1 MIFPLKGNENV
12 KSAVL
17 NAIAAHR
24 IPHAILIEGDEGLGK
39 RTLARFIAKAA
50 VCTENDKPCGVC
62 RGCHLSDAGSHP
74 DISITA
80 PEAGKKNIA
89 VSQIR
94 ELRAQA
100 FVKPHSAEHRVF
112 IIEQAQRM
120 NEQAQNALLKVLEEP
135 PAGVIFILITPS
147 RTAMLD
153 TIISRCTL
161 LSLSA
166 PAAQDAFDAVEEAT
180 SASREEIAS
189 ALKTAHNNV
198 GKAIM
203 LLQKTADDAAAD
215 TAREFL
221 RLLFSGSE
229 YEMLKL
235 FIPLEK
241 NRLAAEEFIR
251 ALQLQCAE
259 ELKKSESIVRARV
272 LDTLYDQT
280 KKYLELLKTNIN
292 LPLLFSTIVCKAKE
306 LL

>member
-17 NAIAAHR
+17 NAIATRR
-24 IPHAILIEGDEGLGK
+24 IPHAILIEGDDGLGK
-39 RTLARFIAKAA
+39 RTLARFIASAA

-62 RGCHLSDAGSHP
+62 HGCHLSEVGSHP
-74 DISITA
+74 DISVIA
-80 PEAGKKNIA
+80 PEEGKKNIT

-100 FVKPHSAEHRVF
+100 YVKPHSAEHRVF
-112 IIEQAQRM
+112 IISHAHRM
-120 NEQAQNALLKVLEEP
+120 NEQSQNALLKVLEEP

-147 RTAMLD
+147 RAAMLE

-161 LSLSA
+161 LSLAA
-166 PAAQDAFDAVEEAT
+166 PAYQDAFEAVNSIT
-180 SASREEIAS
+180 NASSEEISS
-189 ALKTAHNNV
+189 ALKAAHNNV
-198 GKAIM
+198 GRAVM
-203 LLQKTADDAAAD
+203 LLQKCADDTAAD
-215 TAREFL
+215 TAKQFL

-229 YEMLKL
+229 YDMLKL

-241 NRLAAEEFIR
+241 NRLAAEEFLL

-259 ELKKSESIVRARV
+259 ELKNSVSSIRART
-272 LDTLYDQT
+272 LYALYDQT